1 MKPLTKRLQTALD
14 LLPACRLA
22 ADIGCDHGI
31 AAEALLCQRKCQKVL
46 ACDISAPSLEKAKAR
61 LTRAGLAA
69 HAEFFCC
76 DGLAKANEADGA
88 LLLGMGGRTI
98 VEILQKGRSLLPQMR
113 GLVAGPAGHA
123 EALYRVLPAL
133 GLRVEDERI
142 VWENGRFFPLV
153 LLVPGTQRPLL
164 GAAEELGPVNCQRR
178 DETTLRYAAWLCRVL
193 EKTLRVPG
201 ASRTAAHQ
209 EEAAGRLAC
218 LHAFLEEER

>member
-1 MKPLTKRLQTALD
+1 MKPLTRRLQTALD
-14 LLPACRLA
+14 LLPACRCA
-22 ADIGCDHGI
+22 ADVGCDHGI
-31 AAEALLCQRKCQKVL
+31 AAEALLCQHKCQRVL

-61 LTRAGLAA
+61 LAQAGLTAYA
-69 HAEFFCC
+69 DFFCC
-76 DGLAKANEADGA
+76 DGLAKAREADSA

-98 VEILQKGRSLLPQMR
+98 VEILQKGRLLLPQMR

-123 EALYRVLPAL
+123 EALYRALPWL
-133 GLRVEDERI
+133 GLRVADERI

-153 LLVPGTQRPLL
+153 LLVPGAQCPLA
-164 GAAEELGPVNCQRR
+164 GAAVELGPINCQRR
-178 DETTLRYAAWLCRVL
+178 DEITLRYAAWLCRVL

-209 EEAAGRLAC
+209 KEAAKRLEC

>member
-1 MKPLTKRLQTALD
+1 
-14 LLPACRLA
+14 
-22 ADIGCDHGI
+22 
-31 AAEALLCQRKCQKVL
+31 
-46 ACDISAPSLEKAKAR
+46 
-61 LTRAGLAA
+61 
-69 HAEFFCC
+69 
-76 DGLAKANEADGA
+76 
-88 LLLGMGGRTI
+88 MGGRTI

-123 EALYRVLPAL
+123 EALYRALPAL

-164 GAAEELGPVNCQRR
+164 GTAEELGPVNCQRR

>member
-14 LLPACRLA
+14 LLPACHIA

-31 AAEALLCQRKCQKVL
+31 AAEALLCQHKCQRVL
-46 ACDISAPSLEKAKAR
+46 ACDISAPSLAKARAR
-61 LTRAGLAA
+61 LTRAGLAG
-69 HAEFFCC
+69 HADFFCC
-76 DGLAKANEADGA
+76 DGLAKAREADGA

-98 VEILQKGRSLLPQMR
+98 VEILQKDRLLLPQMR

-123 EALYRVLPAL
+123 EALYRALPAL
-133 GLRVEDERI
+133 GLCAADERI

-153 LLVPGTQRPLL
+153 LLVPGRQAPLT
-164 GAAEELGPVNCQRR
+164 GAAAELGPVNCQRR
-178 DETTLRYAAWLCRVL
+178 DEGTLRYAAWLCRVL

-209 EEAAGRLAC
+209 AEAAERLAC
-218 LHAFLEEER
+218 LRAYLEEEK

>member
-14 LLPACRLA
+14 LLPACHIA

-31 AAEALLCQRKCQKVL
+31 AAEALLCQHKCQRVL
-46 ACDISAPSLEKAKAR
+46 ACDISAPSLAKARAR
-61 LTRAGLAA
+61 LTRAGLAG
-69 HAEFFCC
+69 HADFFCC
-76 DGLAKANEADGA
+76 DGLAKAREADGA

-98 VEILQKGRSLLPQMR
+98 VEILQKDRLLLPQMR

-123 EALYRVLPAL
+123 DALYRALPAL
-133 GLRVEDERI
+133 GLCAADERI

-153 LLVPGTQRPLL
+153 LLVPGRQAPLT
-164 GAAEELGPVNCQRR
+164 GAAAELGPVNCQRR
-178 DETTLRYAAWLCRVL
+178 DEGTLRYAAWLCRVL

-209 EEAAGRLAC
+209 AEAAERLAC
-218 LHAFLEEER
+218 LRAYLEEEK

>member
-14 LLPACRLA
+14 LLPACHIA

-31 AAEALLCQRKCQKVL
+31 AAEALLCQRKCQRVL
-46 ACDISAPSLEKAKAR
+46 ACDISAPSLAKAQAR
-61 LTRAGLAA
+61 LTRAGLAG
-69 HAEFFCC
+69 HADFFCC
-76 DGLAKANEADGA
+76 DGLAKAREADGA

-98 VEILQKGRSLLPQMR
+98 VEILQKGRLLLPQMR

-123 EALYRVLPAL
+123 EALYRALPAL
-133 GLRVEDERI
+133 GLCAADERI

-153 LLVPGTQRPLL
+153 LLVPGRQAPLT
-164 GAAEELGPVNCQRR
+164 GAAAELGPVNCQRR
-178 DETTLRYAAWLCRVL
+178 DEETLRYAAWLCRVL

-209 EEAAGRLAC
+209 AEAAERLAC
-218 LHAFLEEER
+218 LRAYLEEEK